1 MVQKENIGRRGLA
14 NSLHYY
20 VHIIL
25 IIYTGDTGLKSNA
38 VTRGLKGD
46 LGQKGMTRVVVDY
59 QD

>member
-25 IIYTGDTGLKSNA
+25 IIYRGDTGLKGNA

-46 LGQKGMTRVVVDY
+46 YYKYTNCAVDWHW
-59 QD
+59 